1 MIGLS
6 SVSSHVSYLPFSSTK
21 SILLDGSNELI
32 DVNDTFKTTFN
43 DSFSI
48 SAWVKVTDGNPTATK
63 YICGSSNSSSEDEV
77 FIRIS
82 TAGLLGF
89 VVKSNNDTGLCET
102 DAAVFTDGANDWKH
116 IACTATKG
124 GSGNTA
130 FAIYVN
136 GSAVASTTDFQ
147 LTVANHGNFDT
158 DINFSI
164 GALNNNDTRQGHFA
178 GAIDEFGLWS
188 SVLSAN
194 AVSALYNN
202 GKPTELSSP
211 ITDAYTAQA
220 DLVAWYRMGDGY
232 LDDAGSNTSGGSR
245 AVIPNQ
251 VGASIG
257 ANLATGNN
265 NNFATG
271 VGDWVAYGIGSATGT
286 SISASSEILTV
297 TLGGN
302 GGATDNEGA
311 QLDSSIVEAGKIYRM
326 SADIWLGTA
335 TDDDFRMFCGGSS
348 IPISLTTTRTNFV
361 VYFETANTNDVL
373 LFENNAN
380 GDSGTFFIADFILQ
394 KISPDNSARAI
405 NTEAADF
412 RFDTP

>member
-1 MIGLS
+1 MIGLNS
-6 SVSSHVSYLPFSSTK
+6 SASSYVPFSSTK
-21 SILLDGSNELI
+21 SIRLNGTNEDI

-48 SAWVKVTDGNPTATK
+48 SAWVKVDDGEPAATK
-63 YICGSSNSSSEDEV
+63 YICGSSNSTSQDEV
-77 FIRIS
+77 FIKIT
-82 TAGLLGF
+82 TAGLLSF
-89 VVKSNNDTGLCET
+89 TVKSDNDTGTQVT
-102 DAAVFTDGANDWKH
+102 DSAVFVDNVNDWKH
-116 IACTATKG
+116 IVCTATKG

-136 GSAVASTTDFQ
+136 GSAVASSPSST

-158 DINFSI
+158 DINISI
-164 GALNNNDTRQGHFA
+164 GSLNNNGSKQGYFA

-188 SVLSAN
+188 SALSAN

-211 ITDAYTAQA
+211 ITDAYTAQG

-232 LDDAGSNTSGGSR
+232 LDDPGSNTSGGSR

-251 VGASIG
+251 VGVSIG

-271 VGDWVAYGIGSATGT
+271 VGNWIAHGSGV
-286 SISASSEILTV
+286 SVGASGGILTV
-297 TLGGN
+297 TLSGS

-311 QLDSSIVEAGKIYRM
+311 ELNSSIFEAGKIYRM

-335 TDDDFRMFCGGSS
+335 TPNDFRMHCGGAS
-348 IPISLTTTRTNFV
+348 IPVSLTTTRTNFV
-361 VYFETANTNDVL
+361 VYFETANTNNVRLLDDDVD
-373 LFENNAN
+373 
-380 GDSGTFFIADFILQ
+380 GDSGTFFIADFRLQ

-412 RFDTP
+412 RFETP